1 MRAVENGSRQ
11 SPVVLEHYGDILY
24 RLNRKNEAF
33 EKWEQAKAFGKGSEL
48 LEKKIREKKLYE

>member
-1 MRAVENGSRQ
+1 MDFKAVENGSGE

-24 RLNRKNEAF
+24 MLNRKNEAF

-48 LEKKIREKKLYE
+48 LEKKK